1 MVMRL
6 IFNIYLLIII
16 PCFATI
22 TLDTAS
28 GTLVPAARKVMPITE
43 SGIFSVSPEEK
54 KTKSIYIK
62 TLSQKFYMMK
72 EDFLVKIFSFV
83 IFQLLTRDMHC

>member
-1 MVMRL
+1 MQRIRYV
-6 IFNIYLLIII
+6 

-43 SGIFSVSPEEK
+43 SGILSVSPGRTHEK
-54 KTKSIYIK
+54 ILCHPCGSRN
-62 TLSQKFYMMK
+62 L
-72 EDFLVKIFSFV
+72 EDSRVRFV
-83 IFQLLTRDMHC
+83 IARALLYSIKPLIPELIELYNYRL

>member
-1 MVMRL
+1 MYL
-6 IFNIYLLIII
+6 YIYIYIFANKYI

-43 SGIFSVSPEEK
+43 SGIFSVSPERNKIHLYRNFKPNILYE
-54 KTKSIYIK
+54 IK
-62 TLSQKFYMMK
+62 DLS
-72 EDFLVKIFSFV
+72 VSSFV
-83 IFQLLTRDMHC
+83 VL

>member
-1 MVMRL
+1 MRF
-6 IFNIYLLIII
+6 IFIIFVNNCI

-43 SGIFSVSPEEK
+43 SGIFSVSPK
-54 KTKSIYIK
+54 RTK
-62 TLSQKFYMMK
+62 
-72 EDFLVKIFSFV
+72 FV
-83 IFQLLTRDMHC
+83 SNF